1 MDEQNSNSN
10 SYGDG
15 GRDHGAAGRTALAV
29 ISALLVTDLLC
40 LMGWKLGLL
49 GSEPGM
55 LSPKVLAM
63 AGVGIVSL
71 VVWAVKR
78 R

>member
-1 MDEQNSNSN
+1 MDEQNSK
-10 SYGDG
+10 GDG
-15 GRDHGAAGRTALAV
+15 GRDRGAAGRSALAV
-29 ISALLVTDLLC
+29 ISALAVAGLLC
-40 LMGWKLGLL
+40 AMGWKLGWV
-49 GSEPGM
+49 GTEPGM

>member
-1 MDEQNSNSN
+1 MDEQNSK
-10 SYGDG
+10 GDG
-15 GRDHGAAGRTALAV
+15 ERDRSAAGHNALAIV
-29 ISALLVTDLLC
+29 SALVVTGLLC
-40 LMGWKLGLL
+40 AMGWKLGWV

-55 LSPKVLAM
+55 LSAKAVAM

-71 VVWAVKR
+71 VAWAVKR